1 MDVTVRSYEPR
12 DRDAVRDVCYRTG
25 YMGDSPEW
33 YWRDRESFADMW
45 THYYTDDEPASALVA
60 ERDGLV
66 EGYLLG
72 CVDSRQAVDPT
83 RLALHHAVRRLCLA
97 RRGTAGVMWR
107 TMADVVRDHRVG
119 GMPLPVTPFD
129 EHYPSHLH
137 IDLMPSVRGAG
148 VGRRLVDGFL
158 ERLTIAGSP
167 GCYLETLA
175 ENTTAVAFF
184 GACGFEVHGAP
195 VLVPGLR
202 TRHGGRLHM
211 LRMRR
216 SAAG

>member
-1 MDVTVRSYEPR
+1 MRPYQPG
-12 DRDAVRDVCYRTG
+12 DRDAVRRICYRTG
-25 YMGDSPEW
+25 YMGESPEW
-33 YWRDRESFADMW
+33 YWRDQESFADMW
-45 THYYTDDEPASALVA
+45 TRYYTDDEPASALVA
-60 ERDGLV
+60 ERDGRV

-83 RLALHHAVRRLCLA
+83 RLALYHALRRLCLG
-97 RRGTAGVMWR
+97 RPGTAGVMWR
-107 TMADVVRDHRVG
+107 TMADVVRDNRVG

-129 EHYPSHLH
+129 ERYPSHLH
-137 IDLMPSVRGAG
+137 IDLMSSVRGAG
-148 VGRRLVDGFL
+148 VGRRLVERFL
-158 ERLTIAGSP
+158 ERLDSAGSA

-175 ENTTAVAFF
+175 ENTGAVAFF
-184 GACGFEVHGAP
+184 SSCGFEVHGAP

-216 SAAG
+216 RVAA